1 MMIMMM
7 MTKKVKGCVS
17 VRCKQRKEKVKELG
31 SKWKGQA
38 RPLRMRDM
46 PTRVQQADKVL
57 AGGPPWGWVWHFHLS
72 RRPTAIFQLARALST
87 PGESVIRQG

>member
-7 MTKKVKGCVS
+7 MMKKVKGYVS

-46 PTRVQQADKVL
+46 PTRVQQADKKYSL
-57 AGGPPWGWVWHFHLS
+57 AGHRGAGCGTFIFLGDQ
-72 RRPTAIFQLARALST
+72 RRSFN
-87 PGESVIRQG
+87 